1 MNQTLHVDGST
12 PVGQV
17 ARFFPAT
24 IAAFENFDVDYACK
38 GGRSIA
44 DAAAAAGLS
53 TATLLEEIT
62 TIAKQEVT
70 TNEPTVS
77 ELVHVIV
84 TEHHRFEAEQFRLL
98 SAQLMLKQ
106 DDPDVSRMRR
116 IVADLA
122 GSIAIHMLREERNL
136 FPRIEELDVHPQR
149 VRAGSISRPLLNEF
163 LEHDMVHERLTKLRE
178 LSLRARLTNA
188 IEPDVL
194 NDLELL
200 NRAIHRHMHLENNV
214 LIPRVIEL
222 ENKLKTLRNETA
234 V

>member
-1 MNQTLHVDGST
+1 MNQKIHIDGAS

-17 ARFFPAT
+17 ARFFPST

-44 DAAAAAGLS
+44 DAAAATGLS
-53 TATLLEEIT
+53 TAKLLEEIT
-62 TIAKQEVT
+62 VIANAEVPAP
-70 TNEPTVS
+70 EQSVS
-77 ELVHVIV
+77 ELVHIIV
-84 TEHHRFEAEQFRLL
+84 TEHHRFEAEQFRIL
-98 SAQLMLKQ
+98 SAELMARP
-106 DDPDVSRMRR
+106 DDLDVSRMRR
-116 IVADLA
+116 LVADLS
-122 GSIAIHMLREERNL
+122 GSISVHMLREERNL
-136 FPRIEELDVHPQR
+136 FPRIEELDVHPHR
-149 VRAGSISRPLLNEF
+149 VRSGSISRPLLNEF
-163 LEHDMVHERLTKLRE
+163 LEHDIVHERLTKLRE
-178 LSLRARLTNA
+178 LSLRARLSNA

-222 ENKLKTLRNETA
+222 ENRLKTLRNEAA

>member
-1 MNQTLHVDGST
+1 MNQKFHIDGAS

-17 ARFFPAT
+17 ARFFPST

-44 DAAAAAGLS
+44 DAGAATGLS
-53 TATLLEEIT
+53 TAKLLEEIT
-62 TIAKQEVT
+62 VIANAEVPAP
-70 TNEPTVS
+70 EPSVS
-77 ELVHVIV
+77 ELVHIIV
-84 TEHHRFEAEQFRLL
+84 TEHHRFEAEQFRIL
-98 SAQLMLKQ
+98 SAELMVRP
-106 DDPDVSRMRR
+106 DDLDVSRMRR
-116 IVADLA
+116 LVADLS
-122 GSIAIHMLREERNL
+122 GSISVHMLREERNL
-136 FPRIEELDVHPQR
+136 FPRIEELDVHPHR
-149 VRAGSISRPLLNEF
+149 VRSGSISRPLLNEF
-163 LEHDMVHERLTKLRE
+163 LEHDIVHERLTKLRE
-178 LSLRARLTNA
+178 LSLRARLSNA

-222 ENKLKTLRNETA
+222 ENRLKTLRNEAA